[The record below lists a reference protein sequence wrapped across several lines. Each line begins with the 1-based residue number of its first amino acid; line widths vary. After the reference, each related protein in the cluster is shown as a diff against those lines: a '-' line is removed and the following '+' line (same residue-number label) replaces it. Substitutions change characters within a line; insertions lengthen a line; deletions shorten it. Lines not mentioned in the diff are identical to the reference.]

1 MRSSHQIVS
10 AEESRPFEEC
20 CQTCRQPWLMW
31 FTITQMPPLHITAGC
46 ILDPD
51 TPNSLNHELEQM
63 CAPVQN
69 GFKRIGKVY
78 RINPY
83 CYCLLHWIQIQNFHY
98 SYISFPPH
106 PHTQAG
112 LKHKKKYRKAGKT
125 IIFVIEQNR
134 YNGSQP
140 TYSEKVAWRQSRGRT
155 QCSEV
160 RFNVAFISFSW
171 VSS

>member
-1 MRSSHQIVS
+1 MKSSQPIVS

-63 CAPVQN
+63 CAPVQS
-69 GFKRIGKVY
+69 GFKSIGKVY
-78 RINPY
+78 RIHPY

-98 SYISFPPH
+98 CHIYFSVH
-106 PHTQAG
+106 PHTQEG
-112 LKHKKKYRKAGKT
+112 LKDINNRKAGKT
-125 IIFVIEQNR
+125 IMLVFVNEAVTTVHN
-134 YNGSQP
+134 
-140 TYSEKVAWRQSRGRT
+140 VRQRSCVTWKLQMRAVGAGRL
-155 QCSEV
+155 
-160 RFNVAFISFSW
+160 ALM
-171 VSS
+171 